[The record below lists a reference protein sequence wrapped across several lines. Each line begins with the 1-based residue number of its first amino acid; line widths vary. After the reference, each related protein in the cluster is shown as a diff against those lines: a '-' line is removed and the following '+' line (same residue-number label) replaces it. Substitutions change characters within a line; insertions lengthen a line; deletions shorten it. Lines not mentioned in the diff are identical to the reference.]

1 MNPRL
6 QQAAESGSIDQL
18 YALIDENPYILE
30 NMDAVPFVTTPLH
43 IAAAS
48 GNIPFAK
55 EIMNLKPSFA
65 RKLNASGYSP
75 LHLAVDKDKTK
86 FVASML
92 WLDNGLAR
100 VKGRNGI
107 TPFLSL
113 VSRGNADLVAECLLT
128 SPECIQDE
136 TVDSQNALHLAVKH
150 DRFEVLQVLTGWIQR
165 MSQRNADSIEY
176 RVLNESDLNY
186 NTPLHL
192 AASKND
198 HQAYFYTLRFFPN
211 MQMVRLLLECRSVQ
225 RNKLNGEKLTFL
237 DILRNQGQRDA
248 GGGDLRSQGPR
259 VVGED
264 LDLEQVAIK
273 SGCKEGASLPRSKA
287 RFEILKSPF
296 TFWTFCSTGMR
307 RLRTDTSDE
316 ARGVFLIVCIL
327 IITAT
332 YQTALQPPGGV
343 HQSDDAN
350 AGSVVMKQTFFIF
363 LWISNT
369 LGFCCAIL
377 YTFCLIPL
385 RSLFVNWFFWIGTSL
400 CISYALAMAVISP
413 HPLVFISAAFAFFLL
428 IALYILLEVF
438 IQRWRN
444 HRSVD
449 PKPRLSWFWKV

>member
-1 MNPRL
+1 MDPRL
-6 QQAAESGSIDQL
+6 QQAAESGSIDEL
-18 YALIDENPYILE
+18 YALIAENPYILE
-30 NMDAVPFVTTPLH
+30 NMDA
-43 IAAAS
+43 
-48 GNIPFAK
+48 
-55 EIMNLKPSFA
+55 
-65 RKLNASGYSP
+65 LNTSGYSP

-113 VSRGNADLVAECLLT
+113 VSRGKAHLVAECLLT

-136 TVDSQNALHLAVKH
+136 TVDSQNALHLAVLH

-165 MSQRNADSIEY
+165 MSQRDADSIEY
-176 RVLNESDLNY
+176 R
-186 NTPLHL
+186 
-192 AASKND
+192 
-198 HQAYFYTLRFFPN
+198 
-211 MQMVRLLLECRSVQ
+211 MVRLLLECRSVQ
-225 RNKLNGEKLTFL
+225 RNKLNGDGLTFL

-248 GGGDLRSQGPR
+248 GGDLRSQGPR
-259 VVGED
+259 VVGGED

-273 SGCKEGASLPRSKA
+273 TRCKEAASLPRPQK
-287 RFEILKSPF
+287 RLEILKSPF
-296 TFWTFCSTGMR
+296 TFWTYCSTFVR
-307 RLRTDTSDE
+307 CLRTDTSDE
-316 ARGVFLIVCIL
+316 ARGVFLIVCTL

-438 IQRWRN
+438 IQHWRN
-444 HRSVD
+444 HRSVA

>member
-1 MNPRL
+1 MDPRL
-6 QQAAESGSIDQL
+6 EQAAESGSIDQL
-18 YALIDENPYILE
+18 YALIEENPYILE

-48 GNIPFAK
+48 GNTPFAK

-65 RKLNASGYSP
+65 RKLNTSGYSP

-86 FVASML
+86 FVARML
-92 WLDNGLAR
+92 WLDEGLAR

-113 VSRGNADLVAECLLT
+113 VSRGKAHLVAECLLT

-136 TVDSQNALHLAVKH
+136 TVDSQNALHLAVIH

-176 RVLNESDLNY
+176 RVLNESDLNSS
-186 NTPLHL
+186 TPLHL

-198 HQAYFYTLRFFPN
+198 HQA
-211 MQMVRLLLECRSVQ
+211 S
-225 RNKLNGEKLTFL
+225 
-237 DILRNQGQRDA
+237 
-248 GGGDLRSQGPR
+248 
-259 VVGED
+259 
-264 LDLEQVAIK
+264 
-273 SGCKEGASLPRSKA
+273 
-287 RFEILKSPF
+287 
-296 TFWTFCSTGMR
+296 
-307 RLRTDTSDE
+307 
-316 ARGVFLIVCIL
+316 
-327 IITAT
+327 T

-350 AGSVVMKQTFFIF
+350 AGSVVMKQTFFIL
-363 LWISNT
+363 LWVFNT

-377 YTFCLIPL
+377 YTFFLIPL
-385 RSLFVNWFFWIGTSL
+385 GSLFVNWFFWIGTSL

-438 IQRWRN
+438 IQHWRN

>member
-65 RKLNASGYSP
+65 RKLNTSGYSP

-86 FVASML
+86 FVFRML
-92 WLDNGLAR
+92 MLDNGLAR

-113 VSRGNADLVAECLLT
+113 VSRGKAHVVAECLLAF
-128 SPECIQDE
+128 PECIQDE
-136 TVDSQNALHLAVKH
+136 TVDSQNALHLAVTH
-150 DRFEVLQVLTGWIQR
+150 DRFEVLQVLVGWIQR
-165 MSQRNADSIEY
+165 MSQRDADSIEY
-176 RVLNESDLNY
+176 RVLNKSDLNY
-186 NTPLHL
+186 NRPLHL

-198 HQAYFYTLRFFPN
+198 H
-211 MQMVRLLLECRSVQ
+211 QMVRLLLECRSVQ
-225 RNKLNGEKLTFL
+225 RNKLNGENFTFL

-248 GGGDLRSQGPR
+248 GGDLRSQGPR
-259 VVGED
+259 VVGGEV

-273 SGCKEGASLPRSKA
+273 TGCKEAASLPRPKK

-296 TFWTFCSTGMR
+296 TFWTYCSTFVR
-307 RLRTDTSDE
+307 RLRTDPSDE
-316 ARGVFLIVCIL
+316 ARGVFLIVCTL

-385 RSLFVNWFFWIGTSL
+385 RSLFLNWFFWIGTSL
-400 CISYALAMAVISP
+400 CISYALAMALISP

-428 IALYILLEVF
+428 LALYILLEFF
-438 IQRWRN
+438 IQHWK
-444 HRSVD
+444 VA